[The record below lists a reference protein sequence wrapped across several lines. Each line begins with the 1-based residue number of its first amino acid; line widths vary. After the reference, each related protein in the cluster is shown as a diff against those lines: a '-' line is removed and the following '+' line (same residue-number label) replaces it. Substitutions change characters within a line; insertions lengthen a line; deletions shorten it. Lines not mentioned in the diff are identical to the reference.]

1 MTWGYRR
8 VGADIVLLNTTLV
21 LVAVGV
27 VMVFNSSLQRPMDSG
42 QNGLMYLYRQGAC
55 GLAGLVAMWWTMR
68 APYTWLSRYSS
79 VLLSLSLALLL
90 AVYLPVVGIR
100 DNGAARWVGR
110 GSLRI
115 QPSEI
120 TKLTL
125 ILYLAALLS
134 RNRYDIRDLWNGA
147 FAPMFTVGVCALL
160 VEAEP
165 DLGTALVILLT
176 GFTVLYLGGAQL
188 KHIAGMLSAAV
199 LLVLIAAL
207 RHPYRLERIRTFLDP
222 ARDPT
227 GTTYQVIQGIRA
239 VGSGW
244 ITGLGF
250 GQGRGKFYLPA
261 ANTDYI
267 FATLAEELGFIGSVL
282 LIALFVVLGYR
293 AFVIA
298 RCAPDRFGTLT
309 AAGIG
314 AWFTS
319 QSLLNMLVVTGAAP
333 ATGVPL
339 PFVSYGGSSL
349 VVALIGIGVLLNI
362 SQYRSERPSGAG
374 PIRT

>member
-1 MTWGYRR
+1 
-8 VGADIVLLNTTLV
+8 
-21 LVAVGV
+21 
-27 VMVFNSSLQRPMDSG
+27 
-42 QNGLMYLYRQGAC
+42 
-55 GLAGLVAMWWTMR
+55 
-68 APYTWLSRYSS
+68 
-79 VLLSLSLALLL
+79 
-90 AVYLPVVGIR
+90 
-100 DNGAARWVGR
+100 
-110 GSLRI
+110 
-115 QPSEI
+115 
-120 TKLTL
+120 
-125 ILYLAALLS
+125 
-134 RNRYDIRDLWNGA
+134 
-147 FAPMFTVGVCALL
+147 
-160 VEAEP
+160 
-165 DLGTALVILLT
+165 
-176 GFTVLYLGGAQL
+176 
-188 KHIAGMLSAAV
+188 MLSAAV